1 MTDRKVENTIPVL
14 GVAELAAAIRFY
26 TEILGFRV
34 DWGGEEGS
42 AVCSVFRDG
51 CSIMLM
57 ADPKNKRSCVWIG
70 MEDDTL
76 FDEFAQNGAEI
87 LQEPTNQPW
96 AYEMKILDVDGNILW
111 LGTEPKS

>member
-42 AVCSVFRDG
+42 AVCSVSRDG

-76 FDEFAQNGAEI
+76 LTSSHKTVLRFS
-87 LQEPTNQPW
+87 
-96 AYEMKILDVDGNILW
+96 
-111 LGTEPKS
+111 KSPRISHGPMR

>member
-42 AVCSVFRDG
+42 AVCSVSR
-51 CSIMLM
+51 M
-57 ADPKNKRSCVWIG
+57 
-70 MEDDTL
+70 
-76 FDEFAQNGAEI
+76 GA
-87 LQEPTNQPW
+87 P
-96 AYEMKILDVDGNILW
+96 
-111 LGTEPKS
+111 